1 MLLQSV
7 RHLRQRVRRVNAVSR
22 FLCSAANV
30 GDAEAPVAAAAAPV
44 AKQASAP
51 APPTTTWQ
59 SIVVGEIVDLQRHP
73 EADRLNVCQVNVGD
87 SENLLQIICGAP
99 NARQGARVPVATVGS
114 KLAIKEPSSGELKQ
128 LKIKKSKLRGQ
139 VSQGMICSEAEL
151 GLADHSDGILIL
163 PDDAPVGS
171 LVQKW
176 PSIAARLG
184 LPATESPSEAS
195 P

>member
-22 FLCSAANV
+22 FLYSAANV

-114 KLAIKEPSSGELKQ
+114 KLAIKEPSSGELY
-128 LKIKKSKLRGQ
+128 
-139 VSQGMICSEAEL
+139 VV
-151 GLADHSDGILIL
+151 
-163 PDDAPVGS
+163 PS
-171 LVQKW
+171 LLFFLDRHCAHETMFLS
-176 PSIAARLG
+176 PS
-184 LPATESPSEAS
+184 TESSSRSRSRSCVARS
-195 P
+195 RRA